1 MEYETTMNELIESAA
16 IDYALDN
23 DSAGGSITDLVE
35 KYWEAQLKE
44 HGSVSEFDYDESSNP
59 FEYFNGVTEEQPYV

>member
-23 DSAGGSITDLVE
+23 DSAGGSISDLVE
-35 KYWEAQLKE
+35 KYWAANLEEFDASS
-44 HGSVSEFDYDESSNP
+44 GFDYDESSNP
-59 FEYFNGVTEEQPYV
+59 FEYFNGLTEEQPYV